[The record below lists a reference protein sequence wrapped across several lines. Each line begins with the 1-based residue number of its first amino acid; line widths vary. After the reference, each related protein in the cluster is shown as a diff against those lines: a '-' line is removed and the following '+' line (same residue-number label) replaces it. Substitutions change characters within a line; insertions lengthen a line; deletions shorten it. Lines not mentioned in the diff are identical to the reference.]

1 MSALIAAEIGGAN
14 AMAPII
20 VAAQARLPLIDS
32 DGMGRASPA
41 IQMTTFSI
49 YRSYRDGSR
58 DGVRDRVRG
67 GLSAIAD
74 DKGNVVVIRKVV
86 DPFWSER
93 LARTLPM
100 NMGS

>member
-49 YRSYRDGSR
+49 YRDGARD
-58 DGVRDRVRG
+58 

-93 LARTLPM
+93 RARTISVS
-100 NMGS
+100 MGS